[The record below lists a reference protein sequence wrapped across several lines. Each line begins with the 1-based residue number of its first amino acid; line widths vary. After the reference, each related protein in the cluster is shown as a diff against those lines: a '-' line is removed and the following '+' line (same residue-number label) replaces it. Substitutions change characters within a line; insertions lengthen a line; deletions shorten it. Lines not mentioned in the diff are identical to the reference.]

1 MIQMDNIIIRSMK
14 EEDSAEVLEMMRVFY
29 ASPALLSDPSE
40 DVMKR
45 DIADCLGDNP
55 FIECFVFEN
64 NTGVIM
70 GYSMVAHSYS
80 TECGGN
86 CVWVEDIYIKPDYR
100 GKNIAGEFF
109 EHLDNMYGKEAGRHA
124 HYEADLEYVPAHHRV
139 HAGTGAVQHRG
150 QRVCLPAQ

>member
-1 MIQMDNIIIRSMK
+1 MENVIIRSMK
-14 EEDSAEVLEMMRVFY
+14 EEDSVEVLEMMKVFY

-100 GKNIAGEFF
+100 GKSIAGEFF
-109 EHLDNMYGKEAGRHA
+109 DYLDNLYGREAVRFR
-124 HYEADLEYVPAHHRV
+124 LEVEEENERAVKAYKKAGFEKLGYVQMAKDY
-139 HAGTGAVQHRG
+139 
-150 QRVCLPAQ
+150 

>member
-1 MIQMDNIIIRSMK
+1 MDNIIIRSMK

-55 FIECFVFEN
+55 FIECFVFEG

-86 CVWVEDIYIKPDYR
+86 CVWVEDIYIK
-100 GKNIAGEFF
+100 I
-109 EHLDNMYGKEAGRHA
+109 GRA
-124 HYEADLEYVPAHHRV
+124 HV
-139 HAGTGAVQHRG
+139 
-150 QRVCLPAQ
+150 

>member
-1 MIQMDNIIIRSMK
+1 MENVVIRSMK
-14 EEDSAEVLEMMRVFY
+14 QEDYNEVLEMMKVFY

-40 DVMKR
+40 EVMKR
-45 DIADCLGDNP
+45 DIEDCL
-55 FIECFVFEN
+55 VFEN

-86 CVWVEDIYIKPDYR
+86 CVWVEDIYIKPHYR

-109 EHLDNMYGKEAGRHA
+109 EHLDNMYGKEAVRFR
-124 HYEADLEYVPAHHRV
+124 LEVEEENERAVKAYKKAGFERLGYVQMAKDY
-139 HAGTGAVQHRG
+139 
-150 QRVCLPAQ
+150 

>member
-1 MIQMDNIIIRSMK
+1 MDNIIIRSMK
-14 EEDSAEVLEMMRVFY
+14 EEDSSEVLEMMKVFY

-86 CVWVEDIYIKPDYR
+86 CVWVEDIYIIQY
-100 GKNIAGEFF
+100 
-109 EHLDNMYGKEAGRHA
+109 
-124 HYEADLEYVPAHHRV
+124 
-139 HAGTGAVQHRG
+139 
-150 QRVCLPAQ
+150 

>member
-1 MIQMDNIIIRSMK
+1 MDNIIIRSMK
-14 EEDSAEVLEMMRVFY
+14 EEDSVEVLEMMKVFY

-86 CVWVEDIYIKPDYR
+86 CVWVEDIYIKQDYR
-100 GKNIAGEFF
+100 GKSIAGEFF
-109 EHLDNMYGKEAGRHA
+109 EHLDNMYGKEAVRFR
-124 HYEADLEYVPAHHRV
+124 LEVEEENERAVKAYKKAGFERLGYVQMANDY
-139 HAGTGAVQHRG
+139 
-150 QRVCLPAQ
+150 

>member
-1 MIQMDNIIIRSMK
+1 MDNIIIRSMK
-14 EEDSAEVLEMMRVFY
+14 EEDFSEVLEMMKVFY

-70 GYSMVAHSYS
+70 GYSMIAHSYS

-86 CVWVEDIYIKPDYR
+86 CVGLRTYILSR
-100 GKNIAGEFF
+100 ITEERILQVSSLNILTICMEKK
-109 EHLDNMYGKEAGRHA
+109 L
-124 HYEADLEYVPAHHRV
+124 
-139 HAGTGAVQHRG
+139 
-150 QRVCLPAQ
+150 

>member
-1 MIQMDNIIIRSMK
+1 MDNIIIRSMK
-14 EEDSAEVLEMMRVFY
+14 EEDSVEVLEMMKVFY

-109 EHLDNMYGKEAGRHA
+109 EYLDNMYGKEAVRFR
-124 HYEADLEYVPAHHRV
+124 LEVEEENERAVKAYKKAGFEKLGYVQMAKDY
-139 HAGTGAVQHRG
+139 
-150 QRVCLPAQ
+150 

>member
-1 MIQMDNIIIRSMK
+1 MDNIIIRSMK
-14 EEDSAEVLEMMRVFY
+14 EEDSAEVLEMMKVFY

-55 FIECFVFEN
+55 FIECFVFEG

-86 CVWVEDIYIKPDYR
+86 CVWVEDIYILSR
-100 GKNIAGEFF
+100 ITEERVLQVSSLNILIICMEKK
-109 EHLDNMYGKEAGRHA
+109 L
-124 HYEADLEYVPAHHRV
+124 
-139 HAGTGAVQHRG
+139 
-150 QRVCLPAQ
+150 

>member
-1 MIQMDNIIIRSMK
+1 MDNIIIRNMK
-14 EEDSAEVLEMMRVFY
+14 EEDSSEVLEMMKVFY

-40 DVMKR
+40 DVMTR
-45 DIADCLGDNP
+45 DIA
-55 FIECFVFEN
+55 ECFVFEN

-100 GKNIAGEFF
+100 GKSIAGVFF
-109 EHLDNMYGKEAGRHA
+109 EHLDNMYGKEAVRFR
-124 HYEADLEYVPAHHRV
+124 LEVEEENERAVKAYKKAGFEKLGYVQMAKDY
-139 HAGTGAVQHRG
+139 
-150 QRVCLPAQ
+150 

>member
-1 MIQMDNIIIRSMK
+1 MDNIIIRSMK
-14 EEDSAEVLEMMRVFY
+14 EEDSSEVLEMMKVFY

-86 CVWVEDIYIKPDYR
+86 CVWVEDIYIKSDYR
-100 GKNIAGEFF
+100 GKSIAGVFF
-109 EHLDNMYGKEAGRHA
+109 EHLDNMYGKEAVRFR
-124 HYEADLEYVPAHHRV
+124 LEVEEENERAVKAYKKAGFEKLGYVQMAKDY
-139 HAGTGAVQHRG
+139 
-150 QRVCLPAQ
+150 

>member
-1 MIQMDNIIIRSMK
+1 MDNIIIRSMK
-14 EEDSAEVLEMMRVFY
+14 EEDSSEVLEMMKVFY

-86 CVWVEDIYIKPDYR
+86 CVGRPKAEPENHER
-100 GKNIAGEFF
+100 AGCGCGGG
-109 EHLDNMYGKEAGRHA
+109 LR
-124 HYEADLEYVPAHHRV
+124 LPPAW
-139 HAGTGAVQHRG
+139 
-150 QRVCLPAQ
+150 C

>member
-1 MIQMDNIIIRSMK
+1 MINMENVVIRNMK
-14 EEDSAEVLEMMRVFY
+14 EEDSAEVLEMMKVFY

-70 GYSMVAHSYS
+70 GYSMVAHRLSIVALSFSSS
-80 TECGGN
+80 TSSLN
-86 CVWVEDIYIKPDYR
+86 LTASFPYILSR
-100 GKNIAGEFF
+100 CSKNSPAIFF
-109 EHLDNMYGKEAGRHA
+109 PL
-124 HYEADLEYVPAHHRV
+124 
-139 HAGTGAVQHRG
+139 
-150 QRVCLPAQ
+150 

>member
-1 MIQMDNIIIRSMK
+1 MDNIIIRSMRK
-14 EEDSAEVLEMMRVFY
+14 EDSNEVLEMMKVFY
-29 ASPALLSDPSE
+29 ASPALISDPSE

-55 FIECFVFEN
+55 FIECFVFEDG
-64 NTGVIM
+64 TGVIM

-100 GKNIAGEFF
+100 GKHIAGSFF
-109 EHLDNMYGKEAGRHA
+109 DYLEKMYKGKAVRMR
-124 HYEADLEYVPAHHRV
+124 LEVEEENES
-139 HAGTGAVQHRG
+139 AV
-150 QRVCLPAQ
+150 

>member
-1 MIQMDNIIIRSMK
+1 
-14 EEDSAEVLEMMRVFY
+14 
-29 ASPALLSDPSE
+29 
-40 DVMKR
+40 MKR

-100 GKNIAGEFF
+100 GILQVSSLNILTICMEKK
-109 EHLDNMYGKEAGRHA
+109 L
-124 HYEADLEYVPAHHRV
+124 
-139 HAGTGAVQHRG
+139 
-150 QRVCLPAQ
+150 

>member
-1 MIQMDNIIIRSMK
+1 MMK
-14 EEDSAEVLEMMRVFY
+14 VFY

-109 EHLDNMYGKEAGRHA
+109 EYLDNMYGKEAVRFR
-124 HYEADLEYVPAHHRV
+124 LEVEEENERAVKAYKKAGFERLGYVQMAKDY
-139 HAGTGAVQHRG
+139 
-150 QRVCLPAQ
+150 

>member
-1 MIQMDNIIIRSMK
+1 MDNIIIRSMK
-14 EEDSAEVLEMMRVFY
+14 EEDSVEVLEMMKVFY

-86 CVWVEDIYIKPDYR
+86 CVWVEDIYIKQDYR
-100 GKNIAGEFF
+100 GKSIAGEFF
-109 EHLDNMYGKEAGRHA
+109 EHLDNMYGKEAVRFR
-124 HYEADLEYVPAHHRV
+124 LEVEEENERAVKAYKKAGFEKLGYVQMAKDY
-139 HAGTGAVQHRG
+139 
-150 QRVCLPAQ
+150 